1 MGKKILLSAILLI
14 SLGSVPAFS
23 AGGFDAI
30 KPADPL
36 AEEPV
41 FNTNQGIQLSIPKKA
56 TLTKNDVHNHYAIAL
71 ERFIQCNVKSSYAD
85 FKMLIETIVP
95 NDYAYMKMAMN
106 MADLGFFN
114 LSELALSK
122 VSDDSISN
130 VLQDDIKHFYFPVFK
145 LQPKDEVYLAEM
157 FSNIIYN
164 DQCREAVAEML
175 KNQQLLSNSD
185 YANYL
190 VALGSLKA
198 NNIDDAQKYI
208 NNAIEKNPQ
217 NLNYKK
223 LKAEIMLQSK
233 KPKNALKIVED
244 IKQQPLLSKEF
255 INKVNSLEQYVLYKT
270 VKQDPEKKYHLAYY
284 YYYEGE
290 LTKAIRTLQGAVTQ
304 KKKYNKDVY
313 ALTAKVYYDMKEY
326 EKAESF
332 AMKSKKLDSSNIM
345 ALMVLGDISYRK
357 GDYKTA
363 LGYYEKAA
371 SKEKKSTEPEIKTA
385 QTCEHLGKTKQ
396 ANEIYTKILKERSD
410 CAMAYYN
417 VGLNDKSR
425 ETEYLKK
432 AVSLNIDFVDGWIAL
447 SKLAIDKQ
455 NYTAAKHYLAI
466 AKYIDENDFRYYYY
480 QGLVCK
486 AQGLIQDAVYNFRK
500 SLSINP
506 DFKPAKEELSI

>member
-1 MGKKILLSAILLI
+1 MQKKIYLSVILLLSL
-14 SLGSVPAFS
+14 SCMPVFS
-23 AGGFDAI
+23 ADGFENI

-36 AEEPV
+36 AEVPTI
-41 FNTNQGIQLSIPKKA
+41 NPNQDIELSVPKKA
-56 TLTKNDVHNHYAIAL
+56 TLTKNDVHNHYAIGL

-85 FKMLIETIVP
+85 FKILIETIVP
-95 NDYAYMKMAMN
+95 NDYAYLQMAGK

-122 VSDDSISN
+122 VSDEDISY
-130 VLQDDIKHFYFPVFK
+130 VIADDIKRFYFPSFK
-145 LQPKDEVYLAEM
+145 LKAKDEVYLAEM

-164 DQCREAVAEML
+164 DQSKEAVAEMQ
-175 KNQQLLSNSD
+175 KNEKLLSNSD

-190 VALGSLKA
+190 VALGLLKA
-198 NNIDDAQKYI
+198 NNVNDAQKYI
-208 NNAIEKNPQ
+208 NKAIEKNPK

-233 KPKNALKIVED
+233 KPNNALKIVEE
-244 IKQQPLLSKEF
+244 IKQQPLYSQEF

-270 VKQDPEKKYHLAYY
+270 VKQDFEKKYHLAYY

-290 LTKAIRTLQGAVTQ
+290 LTKAIRTLQGVVSP
-304 KKKYNKDVY
+304 KKKNNKDVY

-332 AMKSKKLDSSNIM
+332 AQKAVKIDGSNVM
-345 ALMVLGDISYRK
+345 ALMVLGDINYRK
-357 GDYKTA
+357 NEYQTA
-363 LGYYEKAA
+363 LGFYEKAA
-371 SKEKKSTEPEIKTA
+371 AKEKKSTEPEVKVA
-385 QTCEHLGKTKQ
+385 QTCEHLDKTKR
-396 ANEIYTKILKERSD
+396 ANEIYAKILKDHSD
-410 CAMAYYN
+410 CSLAYYN

-425 ETEYLKK
+425 DNEYLKK
-432 AVSLNIDFVDGWIAL
+432 SVSLNIDFVDGWIAL

-455 NYTAAKHYLAI
+455 NYAAAKHYLAI

-486 AQGLIQDAVYNFRK
+486 AQGLIQDAVYNFKK

-506 DFKPAKEELSI
+506 DYKPAKEELSI